1 MKKAVLIAGA
11 ILLLMTGVYAFI
23 PEDTAENSFQARVVD
38 PFNETSKLIEDGI
51 TAIRQETV
59 SSSYDNKRTSNMGS
73 AGLEEKES
81 GVENVTSK
89 DVLYFEPKEEVYEAK
104 EIIDE
109 AVLWMNTVYR
119 STAGADVATFKLI
132 KKTVMAKAANI
143 EALINAL
150 KYEKDN
156 KNTVLELKVKIAK
169 NDKDMI
175 KYMKRLKGKIALI
188 KGKPMP
194 ENDK

>member
-1 MKKAVLIAGA
+1 MKKALVIVGAVLMFAAG
-11 ILLLMTGVYAFI
+11 IYAFV
-23 PEDTAENSFQARVVD
+23 PEDSAENSFQARVVE
-38 PFNETSKLIEDGI
+38 PFNEASQLLEDGI
-51 TAIRQETV
+51 TAIKQETV
-59 SSSYDNKRTSNMGS
+59 SSTYDNKRTSNMG
-73 AGLEEKES
+73 AGGLEEKES
-81 GVENVTSK
+81 GEENVTSK
-89 DVLYFEPKEEVYEAK
+89 EVLYFEPKEEVYEAK

-119 STAGADVATFKLI
+119 STNGADVATFKLI

-156 KNTVLELKVKIAK
+156 KNTVIELKIKIAK
-169 NDKDMI
+169 NDKDMA

-194 ENDK
+194 ESVE